1 MKKKFVMAA
10 GTLVLA
16 GSLLFGA
23 PKQPQP
29 KSQKE
34 AEAVMAIM
42 NAQDPDGRIAAAEN
56 LITKFADT
64 EFKAVAL
71 GIAAFSAQQKGDFE
85 KMVIYAERTLEAD
98 PQNYNAMLMLASGIA
113 QKTREHDLDKEE
125 KLKRAEGLA
134 NQALQV
140 IDKAEK
146 PRPDISEEQWAAV
159 KKDSVAQAH
168 EALGIAAVVRK
179 KYDVAVNEFKASI
192 DSAAQPDPGTMVRL
206 VSAYNASGKSD
217 EAIAMADKV
226 LATPNLHPQIKA
238 IAESEKANAA
248 KAKAAKK
255 P

>member
-1 MKKKFVMAA
+1 
-10 GTLVLA
+10 
-16 GSLLFGA
+16 
-23 PKQPQP
+23 
-29 KSQKE
+29 
-34 AEAVMAIM
+34 
-42 NAQDPDGRIAAAEN
+42 
-56 LITKFADT
+56 
-64 EFKAVAL
+64 
-71 GIAAFSAQQKGDFE
+71 
-85 KMVIYAERTLEAD
+85 
-98 PQNYNAMLMLASGIA
+98 MLASGIA